1 MSSSKQILV
10 IDDEELIQEVLQ
22 ACLEDLAGWQVWR
35 ASSGEAGLALLQDAS
50 QLPDAILLDVSM
62 PGMDGV
68 ETYQRLAAQ
77 PTTQNIPVIFLTAK
91 VQPADRER
99 FAQLGILGVISK
111 PFEPMALVEQIVSL
125 LGWSG

>member
-10 IDDEELIQEVLQ
+10 IDDEDLIQEVLQ

-35 ASSGEAGLALLQDAS
+35 ASSGEAGLALLQDAPH
-50 QLPDAILLDVSM
+50 LPDVILLDVSM

-111 PFEPMALVEQIVSL
+111 PFEPMGLVEQIVSL